1 MVKREEI
8 EWIIYY
14 LEFVKDNLDD
24 DYLEDYEKGQLR
36 VIDYVLNKLKVLVD
50 NKQN

>member
-1 MVKREEI
+1 MVKIEEI

-36 VIDYVLNKLKVLVD
+36 VIDYVLDKLKEIL
-50 NKQN
+50 